1 MEQDDDK
8 YRSSD
13 DEDYDGAG
21 SEESPDET
29 SDIPPQGKKAAAA
42 KTTGKRRRSTRH
54 DALDEIDATE
64 AAELK
69 AAAREAYGE
78 AFLADATA
86 AQATSAL
93 SGASLDA
100 MWADMN
106 REAPRPRLALVGG
119 LPLAQTRGPSRTHGP
134 GRIAECVRQ
143 LARGVPAP
151 SAAPAP
157 IRIDGGPRAALEVRR
172 G

>member
-29 SDIPPQGKKAAAA
+29 SDIPQGKKAAVA

-86 AQATSAL
+86 APATSAL

-106 REAPRPRLALVGG
+106 REVPRPRLALVGG
-119 LPLAQTRGPSRTHGP
+119 QPLAQTRGPSRTHGP

-143 LARGVPAP
+143 LARGILA
-151 SAAPAP
+151 SAAPVP

-172 G
+172 GLR